1 MKTIPIPAVHPSPYD
16 NLDTQAKHARNSS
29 SLNAQSD
36 QEGADAD
43 TLDGVE
49 EIAQEVTSKK
59 KIVKKKIIKKIIK
72 RKNADGTDAPPEVHT
87 IILERETS

>member
-1 MKTIPIPAVHPSPYD
+1 MKTIPIPAIHPSHYD
-16 NLDTQAKHARNSS
+16 NLEPKHPSS
-29 SLNAQSD
+29 SLNILSD
-36 QEGADAD
+36 QEEETD

-72 RKNADGTDAPPEVHT
+72 RKNPDGTDAPPEVHT
-87 IILERETS
+87 IIVEREST

>member
-1 MKTIPIPAVHPSPYD
+1 MKTIPIPAIHPSPYD
-16 NLDTQAKHARNSS
+16 NLEPRHPSS
-29 SLNAQSD
+29 INVLSD
-36 QEGADAD
+36 QEEEAD

-72 RKNADGTDAPPEVHT
+72 RKNPDGTDAPPEVHT
-87 IILERETS
+87 IIVERESSTNST

>member
-1 MKTIPIPAVHPSPYD
+1 MKTIPIPAIHPSPYD
-16 NLDTQAKHARNSS
+16 NLDPKSGKGAS
-29 SLNAQSD
+29 SLNILSD
-36 QEGADAD
+36 QEEETD

-72 RKNADGTDAPPEVHT
+72 RKNPDGTDAPPEVHT
-87 IILERETS
+87 IIVERESSQST

>member
-1 MKTIPIPAVHPSPYD
+1 MKTIPIPAIHPSPYD
-16 NLDTQAKHARNSS
+16 NFDTQAKHARNPSF
-29 SLNAQSD
+29 LNVLSD
-36 QEGADAD
+36 QEGDAD

-87 IILERETS
+87 IIVERETT

>member
-1 MKTIPIPAVHPSPYD
+1 MKTIPIPAIHPSPYD
-16 NLDTQAKHARNSS
+16 NLEPRHPSS
-29 SLNAQSD
+29 FNVLSD
-36 QEGADAD
+36 QEEEAD

-72 RKNADGTDAPPEVHT
+72 RKNPDGTDAPPEVHT
-87 IILERETS
+87 IIVERESSTNST